1 MKAILF
7 ILLVVPLLVFCF
19 SPPVYANRLFK
30 QIIAVMSDEVTK
42 QSLDKLRIEHKG
54 KRVSGRGYIIS
65 ITRDLA
71 NKTIVNLS
79 TRRDK
84 TSPESVSI
92 VVFVRNHFIKRA
104 LRLKI
109 GSYVYFLGD
118 FDGIRLRTMVIR
130 DGIVK

>member
-7 ILLVVPLLVFCF
+7 ILLVLPLLVFCLPAY
-19 SPPVYANRLFK
+19 SNKLFK
-30 QIIAVMSDEVTK
+30 QIIAVMSSEVPK
-42 QSLDKLRIEHKG
+42 QSLDEIRIEHKG

-65 ITRDLA
+65 ITRDLT

-92 VVFVRNHFIKRA
+92 AVFVRKHFVKRA

-130 DGIVK
+130 KGIIK